1 MNVFQIATLKKILKI
16 HGVKKF
22 EKTVKDYVSLNG
34 DKIVKIWTEFLKK
47 YDIVIDP
54 RK

>member
-1 MNVFQIATLKKILKI
+1 MNVFQIATLKKIL
-16 HGVKKF
+16 
-22 EKTVKDYVSLNG
+22 KTVKDYVSLNG

-47 YDIVIDP
+47 YDVVIYP